1 MDTPAS
7 NEPVVALASG
17 SAEFLARLIEMT
29 KTARMQIS
37 VLSQT
42 LERRIYGNEGFLDP
56 LQSFLLQHERARLR
70 VLVRA
75 PEATMRSGHRLIELG
90 RRISSRVEFREIL
103 PEHRLIEREY
113 IVVDERSLLL
123 RESPQELDA
132 RYYASAPLMARE
144 QLREFENLWQESPP
158 SAELRALRI

>member
-1 MDTPAS
+1 MGTSADKD
-7 NEPVVALASG
+7 PVVALASG
-17 SAEFLARLIEMT
+17 SAGFLLRLVEMT
-29 KTARMQIS
+29 RTARMQIS

-42 LERRIYGNEGFLDP
+42 LDRRIYGNEDFLTP

-70 VLVRA
+70 VLVRI
-75 PEATMRSGHRLIELG
+75 PEAAMRSGHRLVELG
-90 RRISSRVEFREIL
+90 RKISSRVEFRELL

-113 IVVDERSLLL
+113 VIVDERGLLL

-132 RYYASAPLMARE
+132 RYYASAPLLARE

-158 SAELRALRI
+158 SAELRSLRI